1 MNIRRHA
8 TLAWTL
14 ALAACAASDPAPH
27 AEAGA
32 PTGVAAEPAADRA
45 PSGPGEV
52 LLLLDKEPT

>member
-1 MNIRRHA
+1 MNIRRRA

-27 AEAGA
+27 AEADA
-32 PTGVAAEPAADRA
+32 PAAVAADPAVDPA

-52 LLLLDKEPT
+52 VLLLDKEPT